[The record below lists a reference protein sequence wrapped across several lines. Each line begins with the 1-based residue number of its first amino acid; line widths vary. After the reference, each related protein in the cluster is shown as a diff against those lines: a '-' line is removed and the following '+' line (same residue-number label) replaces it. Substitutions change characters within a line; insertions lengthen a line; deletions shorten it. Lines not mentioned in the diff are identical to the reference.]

1 MPVSAIHVLTT
12 NGYHYTAFS
21 RHDRI
26 CSMTAY
32 GDSLELVV
40 LEGPHV
46 IFADVVSLEMRL
58 VLVAQCPVP
67 VCLGRDE
74 DHENDEDD
82 EGNRVGHDERNLE
95 EAKIGDDE
103 EDEENDDAEDDE
115 PDAPA
120 EGSFATPR
128 SWLWP
133 GAPLCGAFCPHALRP
148 RAHLSPYVPTRQFYQ
163 LMRRQRTIHK
173 RMTRH
178 PDTQNGRPRTW
189 RPPV

>member
-1 MPVSAIHVLTT
+1 
-12 NGYHYTAFS
+12 
-21 RHDRI
+21 
-26 CSMTAY
+26 MTAY

-58 VLVAQCPVP
+58 VLVAQRPVP

-82 EGNRVGHDERNLE
+82 EGDRIGHDERNLE

-115 PDAPA
+115 PDAQQKGLSQLLAHGYGLTHLFAALFALLTLAGARAPA
-120 EGSFATPR
+120 AQKPKIARKSIAGRCEAVLPR
-128 SWLWP
+128 RNVFRQGKTRREYL
-133 GAPLCGAFCPHALRP
+133 
-148 RAHLSPYVPTRQFYQ
+148 PYFQGP
-163 LMRRQRTIHK
+163 
-173 RMTRH
+173 
-178 PDTQNGRPRTW
+178 
-189 RPPV
+189 